1 MSEWSTN
8 PNKGKSNPYLD
19 ILHRRYISDSKDCKT
34 LMDLDT
40 RAQIIALQNAQ
51 VKQAIEA
58 EKTNSIINNIQAM
71 LEQLI
76 NKPTRLLA

>member
-1 MSEWSTN
+1 
-8 PNKGKSNPYLD
+8 
-19 ILHRRYISDSKDCKT
+19 
-34 LMDLDT
+34 MDLDT